1 VTPVT
6 RHSDVRCIRAHIE
19 DANLKGSSCS
29 VTRGALR
36 GIARHLGSASST
48 VSETAPDAASRL
60 EGLTQRE
67 AEERLRQ
74 VGPNDPSP
82 RKRGALLIE
91 LFVLFLNPLVIILL
105 IAVLISVVV
114 GQVTDATIIFVI
126 AILSVVINFI
136 QTYRSER
143 SIKVVAHAACPVLT
157 VRG

>member
-1 VTPVT
+1 M
-6 RHSDVRCIRAHIE
+6 
-19 DANLKGSSCS
+19 
-29 VTRGALR
+29 
-36 GIARHLGSASST
+36 GSASST

-91 LFVLFLNPLVIILL
+91 LLVLFLNPLVIILL

-126 AILSVVINFI
+126 AMLSVVINFI

-143 SIKVVAHAACPVLT
+143 SVQKIARTRQPHGLRPSRRKLAGSAARERCSG
-157 VRG
+157 RSRAAFGR